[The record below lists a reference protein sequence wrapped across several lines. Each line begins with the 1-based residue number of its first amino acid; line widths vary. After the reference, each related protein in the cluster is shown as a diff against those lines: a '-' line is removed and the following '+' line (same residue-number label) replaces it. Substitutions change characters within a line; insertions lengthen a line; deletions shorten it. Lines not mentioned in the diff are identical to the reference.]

1 MISAPF
7 IFLCLVLA
15 AILSGS
21 AVSSPPSSPASSPV
35 SPPGKSPP
43 EAARPSVPVVTAL
56 ARKRDVPIILS
67 GIGAVAALN
76 TVTVRSRVEGELL
89 NLRFQE
95 GQMVA
100 AGDILAQVDPRP
112 YEATLRQMI
121 AALRRDQA
129 RLTSAAA
136 DLERFSTLARNSF
149 ASRQSVETQQ
159 SAVGQIEA
167 DLESDQAQIDNAR
180 LRLLDTTIRSPIA
193 GRVGFRVIDAGN
205 MVNTIDRSAIV
216 VVTQQ
221 QPIGVVFSLP
231 EQELGPVN
239 QRLMAGQ
246 ALSVTVSGRD
256 DQSGQTTGV
265 VATIDSAI
273 DQRTATFKVKAVFAN
288 EDRRLWPGQF
298 VRVRLLLT
306 TRRDALV
313 VQAEAVQRGPDGPL
327 IYVVGADQRVEARR
341 VTLGQM
347 SDGLALI
354 ERGLE
359 PNERVVI
366 EGQNRLRAGTLVHVI
381 AADAS

>member
-7 IFLCLVLA
+7 ILLSLVLA
-15 AILSGS
+15 AILTGR
-21 AVSSPPSSPASSPV
+21 AVPWPPSSPAS
-35 SPPGKSPP
+35 PP
-43 EAARPSVPVVTAL
+43 ETASPSVPVVTAL
-56 ARKRDVPIILS
+56 ARKQDVPIILS

-76 TVTVRSRVEGELL
+76 IVTVRSRVEGELL

-327 IYVVGADQRVEARR
+327 IYVVSADQRIEARR

-381 AADAS
+381 AADAP